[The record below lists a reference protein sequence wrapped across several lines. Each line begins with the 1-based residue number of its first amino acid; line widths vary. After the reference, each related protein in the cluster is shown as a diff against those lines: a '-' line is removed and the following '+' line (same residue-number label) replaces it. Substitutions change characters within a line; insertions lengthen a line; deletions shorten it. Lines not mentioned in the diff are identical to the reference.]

1 MPVAT
6 ALVAVAV
13 VVATVATA
21 TGHGCTGGWAGRQTV
36 RRAGRRKGGYL
47 AGGLQRCCGDCHSK
61 MIAVVGAM
69 ASGLAAETVAVTAA
83 TAMWV
88 IVASKLGQASA
99 ASLLHASLQAAT
111 ASND

>member
-21 TGHGCTGGWAGRQTV
+21 AGHGCTGGWAGRQTG
-36 RRAGRRKGGYL
+36 RTGRRKGGYL

-88 IVASKLGQASA
+88 IVESKLGQASG
-99 ASLLHASLQAAT
+99 ASLLHASLQATT